1 MCLLSRYPNYKKA
14 LQEKVMSYLL
24 SSYLLFKSHVNAN
37 GLERNA
43 VKRYPGLLITF
54 FFSIDAKLQLPKADR
69 QPVNLD
75 KTNTYEI
82 CLCLLKKSF
91 RLNLDE
97 PRIYIHHKTNNIQNS
112 SGRQVPI

>member
-1 MCLLSRYPNYKKA
+1 
-14 LQEKVMSYLL
+14 MSIT
-24 SSYLLFKSHVNAN
+24 LFVVGN
-37 GLERNA
+37 GQAGNA
-43 VKRYPGLLITF
+43 VKRYPDLLITF
-54 FFSIDAKLQLPKADR
+54 SFSIDAKLQLSKADR

-75 KTNTYEI
+75 KTNTHEI

-112 SGRQVPI
+112 LGRQVPI